1 MSRLT
6 VKGWMANL
14 YSEIISSRSSRKS
27 IRIECWINSC
37 VRKKKNIQGKRKKR
51 ICSLNSR

>member
-14 YSEIISSRSSRKS
+14 YSEIVSSRSSRKS